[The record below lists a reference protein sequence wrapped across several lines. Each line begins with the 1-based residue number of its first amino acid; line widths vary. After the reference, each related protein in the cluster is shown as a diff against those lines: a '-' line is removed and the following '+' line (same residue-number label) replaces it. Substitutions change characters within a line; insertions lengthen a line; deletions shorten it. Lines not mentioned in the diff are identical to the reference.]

1 MSSMDLE
8 TAYKIAGGYI
18 EADEKTFEKALKMV
32 KEHDHD
38 AKLAEML
45 KEAHNEELLAKH
57 KQEKSEEFAMRVDGK
72 ILEENTSFLYSEL
85 DNTEIDEE
93 LLKDDEIIEAVKNT
107 PFVDINDEGEEF
119 ILSEEDK
126 AKHVQ
131 MLIEKAKIDTF
142 IEQSTSREFGS
153 LSDEE
158 KKKTLFE
165 EIKTSFLGTLVHL
178 RTAQQIQNNIP
189 EAGKAV
195 AENNEDFFIKQ
206 QEALGTMAPQE
217 KAADFNEVISVSS
230 DLVISACADS
240 EHRLKS
246 FAKKLS
252 DRAETLKGK
261 AKEAFQNASNLAH
274 KLRVSFNDKAKSVWG
289 QRYEF
294 ANSLRDRAPKVVTDV
309 AATIGLVGAT
319 VTNAPWLGTAV
330 VAYGAYKAASSW
342 VWPLV
347 TKTRTSARLDR
358 KNPDAPKKSFMERFK
373 EVTKTVFGDPDEKK
387 AYFKEAG
394 WGSAAGLVGLGAAG
408 AVASGALGALGTGA
422 SAVAA
427 RSAQRLSSLA
437 VSSVN
442 GAMNTVSTLKNKKK
456 SAWDK
461 AFAVV
466 GFGVTAAIIANCCD
480 GNSPDDLTGSKE
492 AGNSGNMWKFLKND
506 STANEAIDTAK
517 VATSEL
523 TSETDST
530 SIATNGLTETQDT
543 TTKVLADTTQ
553 TTDVDS
559 LRTAQVDSLKTEQA
573 DSLGIQNTVTSAPTD
588 VEQETVPSNA
598 ETELNATQTSEISAP
613 TEWSEETG
621 ITKAQWN
628 RLQTFWG
635 GAEKYQ
641 EFYGRISDEMLQKGG
656 QFEGMTRDEVLFK
669 YERLTSWNL
678 PQHRD
683 AIAKLD
689 SFFGGC
695 NDYIANEDAARLGD
709 VMDNGGIKDV
719 EGTECVR
726 VTGRDVNCSEKS
738 ILHSEKYDC
747 GCDNVEE
754 IVETVEETP
763 VQVEE
768 ELTITEGSNVVTDLT
783 EEKETTTDVKVIRTN
798 NLDASSAKVVEE
810 GLEIEDVNVE
820 AKDMNIVTNVSEG
833 ATSTAVEV
841 TSETQEG
848 ATMSAVE
855 VTSETSEVIETLVET
870 TASEA
875 TSEAS
880 EVVETMEET
889 TAREATSETSEVVE
903 TVEEVTNAEIIEGSE
918 NVEEGT
924 PAAGNVEE
932 RGGYN
937 NSGITE
943 KQYNR
948 MQTFFKNRFGENAY
962 DDYAEKITDEMRAK
976 GGIFEGLSVEQ
987 SMFSIQQIIA
997 WSNDKV
1003 GEFSKEINTIVD
1015 YLKGC
1020 SNSIS
1025 LEDAPDV
1032 KEVVDRVNENGT
1044 IDGVTGTKNV
1054 MVRYF
1059 TAGGCGEAG
1068 SYATEQTANGVTNP
1082 STEGFDRLYMRPQV
1096 AAMSEEPIEPL
1107 TIVEGKD
1114 VVLDLTEE
1122 KDATEVKVIR
1132 TNNLDTS
1139 STKVIKEGLNL
1150 NDVNVKPKDMPIMTN
1165 VGKGGR

>member
-8 TAYKIAGGYI
+8 TAYEIAGGYI
-18 EADEKTFEKALKMV
+18 EADEKTFEKALEMV
-32 KEHDHD
+32 KEHD
-38 AKLAEML
+38 AELAEML

-119 ILSEEDK
+119 VLSEEDK

-142 IEQSTSREFGS
+142 VEQSTSREFGG
-153 LSDEE
+153 LSNEE
-158 KKKTLFE
+158 KKSTLFE
-165 EIKTSFLGTLVHL
+165 EVKTSFLGTLVHL

-206 QEALGTMAPQE
+206 QEALGSMAPQE

-261 AKEAFQNASNLAH
+261 AKDAFQNASTLAH
-274 KLRVSFNDKAKSVWG
+274 KLRVSFNEKAKSVWG

-309 AATIGLVGAT
+309 AATIALVGAT
-319 VTNAPWLGTAV
+319 ATSAPWLGTAV

-373 EVTKTVFGDPDEKK
+373 EVTKTVFGDPDERK

-456 SAWDK
+456 SVWDK

-492 AGNSGNMWKFLKND
+492 AGNSGKMLKFLKND
-506 STANEAIDTAK
+506 STAHEAVDTAK

-635 GAEKYQ
+635 DAKKYQ
-641 EFYGRISDEMLQKGG
+641 EFYGRISDEMLQEGG

-678 PQHRD
+678 PQHRE
-683 AIAKLD
+683 AIARLD

-695 NDYIANEDAARLGD
+695 NDTISNEHATSLSD

-768 ELTITEGSNVVTDLT
+768 ELAITEGKDVVLDLT
-783 EEKETTTDVKVIRTN
+783 EEKETTTYVKVIRTN
-798 NLDASSAKVVEE
+798 NLDASSAKEVES
-810 GLEIEDVNVE
+810 GLTLDDVDVN
-820 AKDMNIVTNVSEG
+820 AKDMNIVTNVSEASEG

-848 ATMSAVE
+848 ATLTAVE
-855 VTSETSEVIETLVET
+855 VTSETSEVIETSVET
-870 TASEA
+870 TVSEATSEASEVITSTASEA

-880 EVVETMEET
+880 EIVEP
-889 TAREATSETSEVVE
+889 
-903 TVEEVTNAEIIEGSE
+903 VEEVTNVEIIEGSE

-962 DDYAEKITDEMRAK
+962 ESYAEKITDEMRAK

-1003 GEFSKEINTIVD
+1003 GEFSKEINTLVN
-1015 YLKGC
+1015 YLKDC
-1020 SNSIS
+1020 SDSIS

-1059 TAGGCGEAG
+1059 TAGKCGEAG

-1114 VVLDLTEE
+1114 VVLDLTKE
-1122 KDATEVKVIR
+1122 KDDPYVKVIR

-1150 NDVNVKPKDMPIMTN
+1150 EDVNVKPKDMPIMTN

>member
-1 MSSMDLE
+1 MNSMDLE
-8 TAYKIAGGYI
+8 TAYEIAGGYI
-18 EADEKTFEKALKMV
+18 EADEKTFEKALEMV
-32 KEHDHD
+32 KKHD
-38 AKLAEML
+38 AELAEML

-119 ILSEEDK
+119 VLSEEDK

-142 IEQSTSREFGS
+142 VEQSTSREFGG
-153 LSDEE
+153 LSNEE
-158 KKKTLFE
+158 KKSTLFE
-165 EIKTSFLGTLVHL
+165 EVKTSFLGTLVHL

-206 QEALGTMAPQE
+206 QEALGSMAPQE

-261 AKEAFQNASNLAH
+261 AKDAFQNASTLAH
-274 KLRVSFNDKAKSVWG
+274 KLRVSFNEKAKSVWG

-309 AATIGLVGAT
+309 AATIALVGAT
-319 VTNAPWLGTAV
+319 ATSAPWLGTAV

-373 EVTKTVFGDPDEKK
+373 EVTKTVFGDPDERK

-456 SAWDK
+456 SVWDK

-492 AGNSGNMWKFLKND
+492 AGNSGKMLKFLKND
-506 STANEAIDTAK
+506 STAHEAVDTAK

-598 ETELNATQTSEISAP
+598 ETELNTTQTSEISAP

-635 GAEKYQ
+635 SPEKYQ
-641 EFYGRISDEMLQKGG
+641 EFYGRISDEMLQEGG

-678 PQHRD
+678 PQHRE
-683 AIAKLD
+683 AIARLD

-695 NDYIANEDAARLGD
+695 NDTISNEHATSLSD

-738 ILHSEKYDC
+738 VLHSEKYDC

-783 EEKETTTDVKVIRTN
+783 EEKDDTKVRVIRTN
-798 NLDASSAKVVEE
+798 NLDVRSAKEVES
-810 GLEIEDVNVE
+810 GLTLDDVDVN
-820 AKDMNIVTNVSEG
+820 AKDMNIVTNVSEASEG

-848 ATMSAVE
+848 ATLTAVE
-855 VTSETSEVIETLVET
+855 VTSETSEVIETIEET

-880 EVVETMEET
+880 EVVTS
-889 TAREATSETSEVVE
+889 TASEATLDASEVVE

-943 KQYNR
+943 NQYNR
-948 MQTFFKNRFGENAY
+948 MQTFFKDRFGENAY

-997 WSNDKV
+997 WSNDKI

-1020 SNSIS
+1020 SDSIS

-1059 TAGGCGEAG
+1059 TAGDCGEAG
-1068 SYATEQTANGVTNP
+1068 RYATEQAANGVTNP

-1096 AAMSEEPIEPL
+1096 AAMSEEPL

-1132 TNNLDTS
+1132 TNNLDKDS
-1139 STKVIKEGLNL
+1139 AKVIKEGLDL
-1150 NDVNVKPKDMPIMTN
+1150 KDVNVKPKDMPIMTN

>member
-1 MSSMDLE
+1 MNSMDLE
-8 TAYKIAGGYI
+8 TAYEIAGGYI
-18 EADEKTFEKALKMV
+18 EADEKTFEKALEMV
-32 KEHDHD
+32 KKHD
-38 AKLAEML
+38 AELAEML

-119 ILSEEDK
+119 VLSEEDK

-142 IEQSTSREFGS
+142 VEQSTSREFGG
-153 LSDEE
+153 LSNEE
-158 KKKTLFE
+158 KKSTLFE
-165 EIKTSFLGTLVHL
+165 EVKTSFLGTLVHL

-206 QEALGTMAPQE
+206 QEALGSMAPQE

-261 AKEAFQNASNLAH
+261 AKDAFQNASTLAH
-274 KLRVSFNDKAKSVWG
+274 KLRVSFNEKAKSVWG

-309 AATIGLVGAT
+309 AATIALVGAT
-319 VTNAPWLGTAV
+319 ATSAPWLGTAV

-373 EVTKTVFGDPDEKK
+373 EVTKTVFGDPDERK

-456 SAWDK
+456 SVWDK

-492 AGNSGNMWKFLKND
+492 AGNSGKMWKFLKND

-588 VEQETVPSNA
+588 VEQETVSSNA

-635 GAEKYQ
+635 SDEKYQ
-641 EFYGRISDEMLQKGG
+641 EFYGRISDEMLQEGG

-678 PQHRD
+678 PQHRE
-683 AIAKLD
+683 AIARLD

-695 NDYIANEDAARLGD
+695 NDTISNEHATSLSD

-738 ILHSEKYDC
+738 VLHSEKYDC

-754 IVETVEETP
+754 IVETIEETP
-763 VQVEE
+763 VQTEE

-783 EEKETTTDVKVIRTN
+783 EEKDDTKVRVIRTN

-820 AKDMNIVTNVSEG
+820 AKNMNIVTNVSETASE
-833 ATSTAVEV
+833 ATF
-841 TSETQEG
+841 ETQEG
-848 ATMSAVE
+848 ATLTAVE
-855 VTSETSEVIETLVET
+855 VTSETSEVVTS

-880 EVVETMEET
+880 EIVETI
-889 TAREATSETSEVVE
+889 
-903 TVEEVTNAEIIEGSE
+903 EEVTNAEIIEGSE

-943 KQYNR
+943 NQYNR
-948 MQTFFKNRFGENAY
+948 MQTFFKDRFGENAY

-1020 SNSIS
+1020 SDSIS

-1059 TAGGCGEAG
+1059 TAGDCGEAG
-1068 SYATEQTANGVTNP
+1068 RYATEQAANGVTNP

-1096 AAMSEEPIEPL
+1096 AAMSEEPL

-1122 KDATEVKVIR
+1122 KETTTDVKVIR
-1132 TNNLDTS
+1132 TNNLDKDS
-1139 STKVIKEGLNL
+1139 AKVIKEGLDL

>member
-85 DNTEIDEE
+85 DSTEIDEE

-261 AKEAFQNASNLAH
+261 AKEAFQNASNLAR

-480 GNSPDDLTGSKE
+480 GNSPDDLSTQTNLANNSETNAFNGLLQE
-492 AGNSGNMWKFLKND
+492 DGNSV
-506 STANEAIDTAK
+506 TE
-517 VATSEL
+517 V
-523 TSETDST
+523 TDST
-530 SIATNGLTETQDT
+530 SKTFASTVDTLSNTE
-543 TTKVLADTTQ
+543 ADTIPSTPAD
-553 TTDVDS
+553 TLTMAKDDTIPTNANDS
-559 LRTAQVDSLKTEQA
+559 LAINQEDRTIVSSEQSITDNGSETPEVTTE
-573 DSLGIQNTVTSAPTD
+573 
-588 VEQETVPSNA
+588 E
-598 ETELNATQTSEISAP
+598 TQTSEISAP
-613 TEWSEETG
+613 TEWSKETG

-635 GAEKYQ
+635 DAEKYQ
-641 EFYGRISDEMLQKGG
+641 EFYGRISDEMLQEGG

-678 PQHRD
+678 PQHRE
-683 AIAKLD
+683 AIARLD

-695 NDYIANEDAARLGD
+695 NDTISNEHATSLSD

-754 IVETVEETP
+754 LVEIVEETP

-798 NLDASSAKVVEE
+798 NLDASSAKVMEE

-820 AKDMNIVTNVSEG
+820 AKNMNIVTNVSEASEG

-889 TAREATSETSEVVE
+889 TASEATSETSEVVE

-948 MQTFFKNRFGENAY
+948 MQTFFKDRFGENAY

>member
-1 MSSMDLE
+1 MNSMDLE
-8 TAYKIAGGYI
+8 TAYEIAGGYI
-18 EADEKTFEKALKMV
+18 EADKETFEKALEMV
-32 KEHDHD
+32 KEHD
-38 AKLAEML
+38 AELAEML
-45 KEAHNEELLAKH
+45 KTAHNEELAARH

-119 ILSEEDK
+119 VLSEEDK

-142 IEQSTSREFGS
+142 VEQSTSREFGG
-153 LSDEE
+153 LSNEE
-158 KKKTLFE
+158 KKSTLFE
-165 EIKTSFLGTLVHL
+165 EVKTSFLGTLVHL

-195 AENNEDFFIKQ
+195 AENDENFFIKQ
-206 QEALGTMAPQE
+206 QEALGSMAPQE

-252 DRAETLKGK
+252 DRAEKLKGK
-261 AKEAFQNASNLAH
+261 AKDAFQNASTLAH

-309 AATIGLVGAT
+309 AATIALVGAT
-319 VTNAPWLGTAV
+319 ATSAPWLGTAV

-373 EVTKTVFGDPDEKK
+373 EVTKTVFGDPDERK

-480 GNSPDDLTGSKE
+480 GNSPEDLTGSKE
-492 AGNSGNMWKFLKND
+492 TGNSGKMLKFLKND
-506 STANEAIDTAK
+506 STAHEAVDTAK

-573 DSLGIQNTVTSAPTD
+573 DSLDIQKNIAPAPID
-588 VEQETVPSNA
+588 VEQETIPSNA

-621 ITKAQWN
+621 ITEAQWN

-635 GAEKYQ
+635 SAEKYQ
-641 EFYGRISDEMLQKGG
+641 EFYGRISDEMLQEGG

-678 PQHRD
+678 PQHRE
-683 AIAKLD
+683 AIARLD

-695 NDYIANEDAARLGD
+695 NDTISNEHATSLSD

-738 ILHSEKYDC
+738 VLHSEKYDC

-754 IVETVEETP
+754 VVENVETATEVPAQEETK
-763 VQVEE
+763 
-768 ELTITEGSNVVTDLT
+768 LIITAGSNVVTDLT
-783 EEKETTTDVKVIRTN
+783 EQKHATDVKVIRTN
-798 NLDASSAKVVEE
+798 NLDANKAKVVES
-810 GLEIEDVNVE
+810 GLTLDDVDVN
-820 AKDMNIVTNVSEG
+820 AKNMNIVTNVSD
-833 ATSTAVEV
+833 TLSSTATEV
-841 TSETQEG
+841 TT
-848 ATMSAVE
+848 E
-855 VTSETSEVIETLVET
+855 VTEV
-870 TASEA
+870 
-875 TSEAS
+875 
-880 EVVETMEET
+880 
-889 TAREATSETSEVVE
+889 
-903 TVEEVTNAEIIEGSE
+903 EIIEGSE
-918 NVEEGT
+918 NVKEGT
-924 PAAGNVEE
+924 PAAGNIEE

-948 MQTFFKNRFGENAY
+948 MQTFFKDRFGENAY
-962 DDYAEKITDEMRAK
+962 ESYAEKITDEMRAK

-997 WSNDKV
+997 WSNDKI
-1003 GEFSKEINTIVD
+1003 GEFSNEINTLVD

-1020 SNSIS
+1020 TNSIS
-1025 LEDAPDV
+1025 IEDAPEV
-1032 KEVVDRVNENGT
+1032 KEVIDRVNENGT

-1059 TAGGCGEAG
+1059 TAGDCGEAG
-1068 SYATEQTANGVTNP
+1068 RYATEQTANGVTNP

-1096 AAMSEEPIEPL
+1096 AAMSEEPL

-1122 KDATEVKVIR
+1122 KDDTAVKVIR
-1132 TNNLDTS
+1132 TNNLDPN
-1139 STKVIKEGLNL
+1139 KVKVVESGLTL
-1150 NDVNVKPKDMPIMTN
+1150 DDVNVKPKNMPIVTN
-1165 VGKGGR
+1165 AREI